1 MLAFSFRAFQRDE
14 RAACFKK
21 IKPGRCILLTFGG
34 VVGEHGERG
43 LLVGDAVAQTGTV
56 GCDTGAAGVVHI
68 ELERRLC
75 GEHKHTSTMN

>member
-1 MLAFSFRAFQRDE
+1 MHFRETSEQRVL
-14 RAACFKK
+14 KK
-21 IKPGRCILLTFGG
+21 IEPGRCILLTFGG

-75 GEHKHTSTMN
+75 AEHKHTSTMNS